1 MVEAD
6 RLRSHL
12 QELIEDT
19 DVAERSTTEHEEY
32 VQAARDEF
40 ESSGFDLE
48 AVPPHAIG
56 MRAHELLAMEEDK
69 LIDELDKEG
78 RLGA

>member
-1 MVEAD
+1 MVDAD

-12 QELIEDT
+12 QELIDDT
-19 DVAERSTTEHEEY
+19 DVAERKTTEHAEY

-40 ESSGFDLE
+40 ASAGFEAE

-69 LIDELDKEG
+69 LIDDLDKEG